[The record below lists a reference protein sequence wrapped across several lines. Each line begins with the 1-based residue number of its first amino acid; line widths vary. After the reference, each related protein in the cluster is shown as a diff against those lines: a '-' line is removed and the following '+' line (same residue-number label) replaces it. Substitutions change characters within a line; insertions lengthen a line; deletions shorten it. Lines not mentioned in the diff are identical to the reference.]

1 MESDLGIDSIKR
13 VEILGAMQTR
23 YPDLPKL
30 KPEELAE
37 LRTLAQII
45 EHMGGKLGAP
55 EAPVKVPA
63 LAPVIAP
70 LPAVAAAAPMAST
83 HEFNIV
89 ITPSSPDLADLTK
102 AMLEI
107 VSEKTGY
114 PIETLEPGMD
124 MESDLGIDSIK
135 RVEILGAMQ
144 TRYPDLPKLKPEEL
158 AELRT
163 LAQIIEHMRGKLGAP
178 AAPVWEPTIAPVI
191 APLPTVVAAAPIVAG
206 SGPDLADLTRTML
219 EIVSEKT
226 GYPVETLEP
235 GMDME
240 SDLGIDSIKRVEI
253 LGAMQTRYPDLPKL
267 KPEELAELRT
277 LAQIIEHMG
286 GKLGVSI
293 SALQPIIDIPTPMV
307 VVTPTVPVAAAK
319 MPVASAVASMPDL
332 TEITRAMLEV
342 VSEKTGYPVET
353 LEPGMDMESDLG
365 IDSIKRVE
373 ILGAMQ
379 TRYPDL
385 PSLKPEELAE
395 LRTLAQIIEHMGGK
409 LGASAPLLAPSI
421 AQASSGSDETTLST
435 PPVIVP
441 VNIPDAPRVSRSAV
455 RLKSL
460 PFPDVLEANLPAGFI
475 ALLTSDGTPATTK
488 LANALTERGWPVV
501 VMNFPHAVVNVL
513 NTLPLHIPQVTL
525 PELGEAN
532 LAQMLKTVEAQYGR
546 IGAFIHL
553 QPEADSTSPSP
564 FSESEKAIVKEI
576 FLMAKHLKES
586 LAAAAVVGRS
596 YFVTVARLDG
606 EFGLGSTGSFGAISG
621 GLFGLTKTLSR
632 EWQAVYCRALDLV
645 PHLDTDRAVQYILAE
660 LQDPNRLLTEVAY
673 GLRGRTTLV
682 GENE

>member
-1 MESDLGIDSIKR
+1 
-13 VEILGAMQTR
+13 
-23 YPDLPKL
+23 
-30 KPEELAE
+30 
-37 LRTLAQII
+37 
-45 EHMGGKLGAP
+45 
-55 EAPVKVPA
+55 
-63 LAPVIAP
+63 
-70 LPAVAAAAPMAST
+70 
-83 HEFNIV
+83 
-89 ITPSSPDLADLTK
+89 
-102 AMLEI
+102 
-107 VSEKTGY
+107 
-114 PIETLEPGMD
+114 MD

-163 LAQIIEHMRGKLGAP
+163 LAQIIEHMGAAVAP
-178 AAPVWEPTIAPVI
+178 VSQTAAASVLSAAPSVEKSAPSVE
-191 APLPTVVAAAPIVAG
+191 ASVLSVPASA
-206 SGPDLADLTRTML
+206 GPDLSAITQTML

-286 GKLGVSI
+286 AAVAPT
-293 SALQPIIDIPTPMV
+293 SADLAPAPVVPV
-307 VVTPTVPVAAAK
+307 VVPTSVSVLPASVAVPVSVPSVPESVLA
-319 MPVASAVASMPDL
+319 PDL
-332 TEITRAMLEV
+332 SAITQTMLEI

-379 TRYPDL
+379 TRYPEL
-385 PSLKPEELAE
+385 PKLKPEELAE
-395 LRTLAQIIEHMGGK
+395 LRTLAQIIEHMGAAVAP
-409 LGASAPLLAPSI
+409 ASAGLAPTEVVVTPVDVPS
-421 AQASSGSDETTLST
+421 ALPASVLSVT
-435 PPVIVP
+435 RSVPASVAPV
-441 VNIPDAPRVSRSAV
+441 IPDAPRVLRSAV
-455 RLKSL
+455 RLKAL

-475 ALLTSDGTPATTK
+475 ALLTNDGTPATTK

-501 VMNFPHAVVNVL
+501 VMNFPQAVVNAL
-513 NTLPLHIPQVTL
+513 NTLPVHIPQVTL
-525 PELGEAN
+525 PELGEAT

-553 QPEADSTSPSP
+553 NPESSAASASP
-564 FSESEKAIVKEI
+564 FVESEKAIVKEV

-586 LAAAAVVGRS
+586 LAAAASAGRS

-606 EFGLGSTGSFGAISG
+606 EFGLGATGSFGAISG

>member
-1 MESDLGIDSIKR
+1 VTI
-13 VEILGAMQTR
+13 V
-23 YPDLPKL
+23 
-30 KPEELAE
+30 
-37 LRTLAQII
+37 
-45 EHMGGKLGAP
+45 
-55 EAPVKVPA
+55 APVALMKPTVPA
-63 LAPVIAP
+63 PI
-70 LPAVAAAAPMAST
+70 AAPGPDFTALTASLM
-83 HEFNIV
+83 EV
-89 ITPSSPDLADLTK
+89 
-102 AMLEI
+102 

-114 PIETLEPGMD
+114 PIETLEPEMD

-144 TRYPDLPKLKPEEL
+144 TRYADLPKLKPEEL

-163 LAQIIEHMRGKLGAP
+163 LAQIVAHIGGKLGASAVAP
-178 AAPVWEPTIAPVI
+178 APVSVVVPAPVVT
-191 APLPTVVAAAPIVAG
+191 APAPVAEPVQAG
-206 SGPDLADLTRTML
+206 STVDFAALTASLM
-219 EIVSEKT
+219 EVVSEKT

-235 GMDME
+235 EMDME

-253 LGAMQTRYPDLPKL
+253 LGAMQTRYADLPKL

-277 LAQIIEHMG
+277 LAQIITHIG
-286 GKLGVSI
+286 GKLGASAPAAPVSV
-293 SALQPIIDIPTPMV
+293 SV
-307 VVTPTVPVAAAK
+307 VPAPVAVAA
-319 MPVASAVASMPDL
+319 PVVEPAPVGSTVDFAALTASLM
-332 TEITRAMLEV
+332 EV

-353 LEPGMDMESDLG
+353 LEPEMDMESDLG

-379 TRYPDL
+379 TRYADL
-385 PSLKPEELAE
+385 PKLKPEELAE
-395 LRTLAQIIEHMGGK
+395 LRTLAQIVEHIGQK
-409 LGASAPLLAPSI
+409 LGASVVAADSVRVAPAPE
-421 AQASSGSDETTLST
+421 APVEVET
-435 PPVIVP
+435 PVILPTV
-441 VNIPDAPRVSRSAV
+441 PDAPRVARSAV
-455 RLKSL
+455 RLKAL
-460 PFPDVLEANLPAGFI
+460 PFPDMLEANLPAGFI
-475 ALLTSDGTPATTK
+475 ALLTNDGTPATTK

-501 VMNFPHAVVNVL
+501 VMNFPQAVVKAMN
-513 NTLPLHIPQVTL
+513 NLPVHIPQVTL

-532 LAQMLKTVEAQYGR
+532 LAQMLKAVETQYGR

-553 QPEADSTSPSP
+553 NPEAAPASDSP
-564 FSESEKAIVKEI
+564 FVESEKAILKEV

-586 LAAAAVVGRS
+586 LAAAANTGRS
-596 YFVTVARLDG
+596 YFVTVAHLDG
-606 EFGLGSTGSFGAISG
+606 EFGLGTGSFGAISG